1 MLRQNCPSQETLM
14 GFLSMPAEM
23 RRWERLKVRAHL
35 VRCNPCQEKKARIQ
49 ATFDSYFQPEPE
61 VASSLLRVYSRLQRD
76 ETLILKGWKLN
87 DFRSQR
93 PSAVKVMAR
102 SWGFPAGIAVA
113 LGLSV
118 VFFSPAFRQNV
129 QEAPVEY
136 ASAGMPRMP
145 IRVREKNSVKV
156 RYVQPELLHSVEF
169 ETGSP

>member
-1 MLRQNCPSQETLM
+1 M

-23 RRWERLKVRAHL
+23 GRWERLKVRTHL
-35 VRCNPCQEKKARIQ
+35 VRCLPCQEKKAHIK

-93 PSAVKVMAR
+93 PSPARLFAR
-102 SWGFPAGIAVA
+102 SWGFPAGIAAA

-118 VFFSPAFRQNV
+118 IAFSPAFQATQ

-136 ASAGMPRMP
+136 ASAAMPRLP
-145 IRVREKNSVKV
+145 IRVRDKHSVKV